1 MANYRTV
8 RELKPYKGA
17 DITRL
22 HTNGSFYYFAFMG
35 DGPIL
40 WSNTLKELKEKVRK
54 YDKAELCKV
63 QIPRIQQL
71 ERG

>member
-22 HTNGSFYYFAFMG
+22 HMNGSFYYFAFMG

-40 WSNTLKELKEKVRK
+40 RANTLKELKGKVRK
-54 YDKAELCKV
+54 YDKAELCKLQV
-63 QIPRIQQL
+63 PCM
-71 ERG
+71 E